1 MYVGKLNDLISFSP
15 SNVTLSLLKK
25 VPTLTES
32 GNPLKGEPLFVNWRD
47 KAFSDIDIRLP
58 FARRV
63 FVDCVKLELPAKLKL
78 SAISLYAGE
87 KAQLLQRYIPE
98 TGSVISKRE
107 IMLDANY
114 ETDLLLLT
122 FEGDISGV
130 GLDNLEV
137 FGSYGEGGLYPTPVD
152 AEITDTRVP
161 VSEFRGCWSDCQDG
175 LRAAQILMEK
185 LSAKGAKLP
194 VAENGGIRFL
204 QDGSVAENGFRLEI
218 REDGAEIYASDLR
231 GFVYGAETVVK
242 LFEKGTLPICRI
254 SDKPAMAFRGVHLWL
269 PAREN
274 IPFFKRLVEHIL
286 SPMGYNC
293 IFLQISA
300 GMEFESHPKINE
312 AYIHAIEQAKAGIWP
327 EVPHGGLAGGKVLT
341 KKEVADL
348 VACAKK
354 FGIDVIPEV
363 QSLGHVQY
371 LTMAYPEIAEIEE
384 DVQEEIE
391 IDTRNEDERPKKF
404 YKHCYCPSN
413 PKSYEILF
421 DVLDEII
428 EVVKPQ
434 KYVHMGHDEIYEIG
448 VCPVCKKSAPEKLLA
463 DDITRIHDYL
473 AQKGLTMMMWADMLQ
488 PVTKY
493 KAWGAI
499 DLIPKDIIML
509 DFIWYF
515 HMSKDIEDNLLDK
528 GFKVMFGNM
537 YSSHFPRY
545 ESRIKKDGMVGAQ
558 TSAWVGVDPEVLGRE
573 GKLYEFLFSAQM
585 MWSDS
590 YSSNYKFTY
599 DRMLKAQIPE
609 IRAKLLDCDYPSM
622 HENAFCKTLAQGAEG
637 VFEANCR
644 CDSLVFCHT
653 ADQKLHRIPWKPL
666 EEIGQYVVEYED
678 GVEVTV
684 PVTYGGNICFY
695 GRRQNEPFSQGYY
708 RHNGYTATFAVDSE
722 ERRESDGS
730 YYCVYRYEWL
740 NPRPEHVVRQVVLR
754 QKTECPA
761 NIVVQKICAME
772 R

>member
-1 MYVGKLNDLISFSP
+1 MYIGKLNDLISFSP
-15 SNVTLSLLKK
+15 SNITVATTKK
-25 VPTLTES
+25 TPKMTRS
-32 GNPLKGEPLFVNWRD
+32 GNPLEGEAFYVSWRD
-47 KAFSDIDIRLP
+47 KAFANLEIRLP
-58 FARRV
+58 FAKRV
-63 FVDCVKLELPAKLKL
+63 FVDCVKLVLSEKTKLDG
-78 SAISLYAGE
+78 ISLYAGE
-87 KAQLLQRYIPE
+87 KAQLLQRYNPE

-107 IMLDANY
+107 ITLDANF
-114 ETDLLLLT
+114 ETDLLVLSL
-122 FEGDISGV
+122 EGDFSSV

-137 FGSYGEGGLYPTPVD
+137 YGSYGEDGLYPTPVD
-152 AEITDTRVP
+152 AEITDTRV
-161 VSEFRGCWSDCQDG
+161 SISNFRGCWGTCPEG
-175 LRAAQILMEK
+175 LRAAEVLKDK
-185 LSAKGAKLP
+185 LSAKGAELP

-204 QDGSVAENGFRLEI
+204 QDEAVAENGFRLEI

-231 GFVYGAETVVK
+231 GIVYGAETVVK

-254 SDKPAMAFRGVHLWL
+254 SDAPAMQFRGVHLFL

-293 IFLQISA
+293 IFLEIA
-300 GMEFESHPKINE
+300 GGMEFKSHPEINE
-312 AYIHAIEQAKAGIWP
+312 AYLHAVEQANAGIWP
-327 EVPHGGLAGGKVLT
+327 PVPHSGVAGGKVL
-341 KKEVADL
+341 KQKEVADL
-348 VACAKK
+348 VAFTKS

-384 DVQEEIE
+384 DVQAETE

-404 YKHCYCPSN
+404 YHHCYCPSN
-413 PKSYEILF
+413 PRSYEILF
-421 DVLDEII
+421 DVLDEIL

-434 KYVHMGHDEIYEIG
+434 KYVHMGHDEVYEIG
-448 VCPVCKKSAPEKLLA
+448 VCPVCKNTPPEQLLA
-463 DDITRIHDYL
+463 GDINRIHDYL

-515 HMSKDIEDNLLDK
+515 HMTKDIEDNLLDK

-545 ESRIKKDGMVGAQ
+545 ERRIKKDGILGAQ
-558 TSAWVGVDPEVLGRE
+558 TSAWVGVDPEILNRE
-573 GKLYEFLFSAQM
+573 GKIYEFLRSAQM
-585 MWSDS
+585 MWSAS
-590 YSSNYKFTY
+590 YSSNYQFTY
-599 DRMLKAQIPE
+599 DWLLKAQIPE
-609 IRAKLLDCDYPSM
+609 IRAKLLDRKYPSM
-622 HENAFCKTLAQGAEG
+622 QETASCKTLTQGAEG
-637 VFEANCR
+637 AFEAGCR
-644 CDSLVFCHT
+644 CDSLVFCHNT
-653 ADQKLHRIPWKPL
+653 DRKLHRIPWEEL
-666 EEIGQYVVEYED
+666 EEIGQYVVEYDD
-678 GVEVTV
+678 GETVTV
-684 PVTYGGNICFY
+684 PVTYGGNICYY
-695 GRRQNEPFSQGYY
+695 GRRQNEPFTQGYY
-708 RHNGYTATFAVDSE
+708 RHNGYIATFMVDSE

-730 YYCVYRYEWL
+730 YNCVYRYEWL
-740 NPRPEHVVRQVVLR
+740 NPRPEHTVRRVVLR
-754 QKTECPA
+754 QKPESLA

>member
-1 MYVGKLNDLISFSP
+1 MYIGKLNDLISFSP
-15 SNVTLSLLKK
+15 SNVTLSVQKK
-25 VPTLTES
+25 VPALTES
-32 GNPLKGEPLFVNWRD
+32 GNPLKGEPLFVNWKD
-47 KAFSDIDIRLP
+47 KAFSDLDIRLP

-63 FVDCVKLELPAKLKL
+63 FVDCVKLALPAKLKL

-87 KAQLLQRYIPE
+87 KAQLLQRYVPE

-107 IMLDANY
+107 ITLDANY
-114 ETDLLLLT
+114 ETDLLLLS
-122 FEGDISGV
+122 FEGDVSGV

-137 FGSYGEGGLYPTPVD
+137 FGSYGENGLYPTPVD
-152 AEITDTRVP
+152 VEITDTRVA
-161 VSEFRGCWSDCQDG
+161 VSEFRGCWGACPEG
-175 LRAAQILMEK
+175 LRAAQILADK
-185 LSAKGAKLP
+185 LSAKGANLP

-204 QDGSVAENGFRLEI
+204 QDGNVAENGFRLEI

-231 GFVYGAETVVK
+231 GFIYGAETVVK
-242 LFEKGTLPICRI
+242 LLEKGTLPICRI
-254 SDKPAMAFRGVHLWL
+254 SDAPAMQFRGAHLYL

-293 IFLQISA
+293 IILEIA
-300 GMEFESHPKINE
+300 GGMEFKSHPEINE
-312 AYIHAIEQAKAGIWP
+312 AYIHAVEQAKAGIWP
-327 EVPHGGLAGGKVLT
+327 PVPHSGVAGGKVL
-341 KKEVADL
+341 KQEEVAEL
-348 VACAKK
+348 VAFTRS
-354 FGIDVIPEV
+354 FGIDVIPEI

-371 LTMAYPEIAEIEE
+371 LTIAHPEIAEIEE
-384 DVQEEIE
+384 DVQEENE

-404 YKHCYCPSN
+404 YHHCYCPSN

-421 DVLDEII
+421 DISDEII

-434 KYVHMGHDEIYEIG
+434 KYVHMGHDEVYEIG
-448 VCPVCKKSAPEKLLA
+448 VCPVCKKSTPDKLLA
-463 DDITRIHDYL
+463 DDINRLHDYL
-473 AQKGLTMMMWADMLQ
+473 AQKGLTMMIWADMLQ

-493 KAWGAI
+493 QTWSAI
-499 DLIPKDIIML
+499 DQIPKDIIML

-515 HMSKDIEDNLLDK
+515 HMTKDIEDNLLDK

-545 ESRIKKDGMVGAQ
+545 ESRISKDGIVGAQ
-558 TSAWVGVDPEVLGRE
+558 TSAWVGIDPETLNRE
-573 GKLYEFLFSAQM
+573 GKLYEFLRSAQM
-585 MWSDS
+585 MWSAS
-590 YSSNYKFTY
+590 YSSDYKFTY
-599 DRMLKAQIPE
+599 DRMLKERIPA
-609 IRAKLLDCDYPSM
+609 IRADLLERNYPSM
-622 HENAFCKTLAQGAEG
+622 LEETSCKTLAQSAEG
-637 VFEANCR
+637 TFEADCR

-653 ADQKLHRIPWKPL
+653 ADQKLHRVPWKPL
-666 EEIGQYVVEYED
+666 EEIGQYVVEYDD
-678 GVEVTV
+678 GVEETV

-708 RHNGYTATFAVDSE
+708 RHNGYTATFMVDSE

-740 NPRPEHVVRQVVLR
+740 NPRPEHAVRKVVLR
-754 QKTECPA
+754 QKAECPA
-761 NIVVQKICAME
+761 NIVVEKICAME